1 MTLSSITGL
10 RIRIFGSGLS
20 VSLNISEF
28 QNKINEIKVREK
40 KYLKYLSLMMGS
52 LLQNIKNFI
61 NLSKTCFK
69 FLIFPAY

>member
-1 MTLSSITGL
+1 MKLK
-10 RIRIFGSGLS
+10 F
-20 VSLNISEF
+20 V
-28 QNKINEIKVREK
+28 KK